1 MKRGG
6 WILGV
11 AFALAAGCAHT
22 KTTDDGTA
30 SKGEED
36 QKKEQQAADA
46 KPHSPSQPRKA
57 APAGDPGAVPVASAP
72 EALLAPGADHEIR
85 QRLVAGGFLAG
96 DAGPSDAAT
105 REGIRRFQ
113 RAQDLPATG
122 VPDAET
128 VKRLGLDPDKTF
140 RRGTVKD

>member
-1 MKRGG
+1 M
-6 WILGV
+6 
-11 AFALAAGCAHT
+11 AT
-22 KTTDDGTA
+22 
-30 SKGEED
+30 
-36 QKKEQQAADA
+36 
-46 KPHSPSQPRKA
+46 
-57 APAGDPGAVPVASAP
+57 AP

-85 QRLVAGGFLAG
+85 QRLVAGGFLAR
-96 DAGPSDAAT
+96 DASDAAT

>member
-6 WILGV
+6 PILVV

-22 KTTDDGTA
+22 KTTDEGTA

-36 QKKEQQAADA
+36 QKNEQQAEQA
-46 KPHSPSQPRKA
+46 KPRPSQPRKA
-57 APAGDPGAVPVASAP
+57 APARDPDAVPVATAP

-85 QRLVAGGFLAG
+85 QRLVAGGFLAR
-96 DAGPSDAAT
+96 DASDAAT

>member
-6 WILGV
+6 PILVV

-22 KTTDDGTA
+22 KTTDDGIA
-30 SKGEED
+30 AKGEG
-36 QKKEQQAADA
+36 QKKEQQAEEA
-46 KPHSPSQPRKA
+46 KPRPSSQKPHK
-57 APAGDPGAVPVASAP
+57 PASSGDPDAVPVATAP
-72 EALLAPGADHEIR
+72 EALLAPGAEHEIR
-85 QRLVAGGFLAG
+85 QRLVAGGFLAR
-96 DAGPSDAAT
+96 DASDAAT
-105 REGIRRFQ
+105 REGVRRFQ

>member
-1 MKRGG
+1 MRRGG
-6 WILGV
+6 PILVV
-11 AFALAAGCAHT
+11 AFAVAAGCAHA

-30 SKGEED
+30 SKGED
-36 QKKEQQAADA
+36 QKKEQEAATA
-46 KPHSPSQPRKA
+46 KPRASSQKPHKP
-57 APAGDPGAVPVASAP
+57 APARDPDAVPVASAP

-85 QRLVAGGFLAG
+85 QRLVAGGFLAR
-96 DAGPSDAAT
+96 DASDAAT
-105 REGIRRFQ
+105 SEGIRRFQ

>member
-30 SKGEED
+30 SKGED
-36 QKKEQQAADA
+36 QKKEQHAEEA
-46 KPHSPSQPRKA
+46 KPRPSQPRKA
-57 APAGDPGAVPVASAP
+57 APAGDPGAVPVATAP

>member
-6 WILGV
+6 WILVVG
-11 AFALAAGCAHT
+11 FAVAAGCAHT
-22 KTTDDGTA
+22 KTTDEGTA
-30 SKGEED
+30 QKGEGE
-36 QKKEQQAADA
+36 KKEPQAEEA
-46 KPHSPSQPRKA
+46 KPRPSSQKPHKP
-57 APAGDPGAVPVASAP
+57 APSGDPNEVPVATGP
-72 EALLAPGADHEIR
+72 EALLTPGADHEIR
-85 QRLVAGGFLAG
+85 QRLVAGGFLAR
-96 DAGPSDAAT
+96 DASDAAT